1 MISIYN
7 LASLLESMKKFEEAE
22 ELFREELVA
31 SDFPSM
37 LTMSFSLRPCC
48 DSGNGS
54 PPCYFLDLPR
64 HSILW
69 RSRRD
74 HRFQEEFC
82 EISQGPRRLLPHTA
96 TVLDEILDGW
106 KSMTVSVSRNPTSAG
121 ARKPRRGPGT
131 SAFGRPNCPGKVVHH
146 KSCSF
151 LRFILRLIVPSP
163 KHLCITM
170 QKKNYMIKEKRP
182 Q

>member
-1 MISIYN
+1 MIPFCFETWPAGRLKLGNQHPTTMISIYS
-7 LASLLESMKKFEEAE
+7 LADLLESMKKFEEAE

-31 SDFPSM
+31 SDSPSM

-121 ARKPRRGPGT
+121 ARKSERGRGT
-131 SAFGRPNCPGKVVHH
+131 SAFGRPNCP
-146 KSCSF
+146 
-151 LRFILRLIVPSP
+151 L
-163 KHLCITM
+163 
-170 QKKNYMIKEKRP
+170 Q
-182 Q
+182 